1 LKKGDYVTK
10 LTKNIEIEASPEK
23 VFALVL
29 DTRKVSEFTKGDEK
43 VEITSKG
50 PFQLGTTV
58 HMTSKSAGLKTEL
71 DMEVVEFERNR
82 KLIMHTVGASK
93 VSLKSWWI
101 LEPTMKGTILTHGG
115 EYKIPY
121 SILGKILDKL
131 WVKRNMEKTIE
142 KILEE
147 TKKALEP

>member
-1 LKKGDYVTK
+1 MTK
-10 LTKNIEIEASPEK
+10 ISKSIEIESSPDK

-29 DTRKVSEFTKGDEK
+29 DTKKVSEFTKGDEK

-50 PFQLGTTV
+50 PFQVGTTV

-71 DMEVVEFERNR
+71 DMEVVEFEKNR
-82 KLIMHTVGASK
+82 KMIMHTVGASK
-93 VSLKSWWI
+93 VGLKSWWI
-101 LEPTMKGTILTHGG
+101 LEPTTKGTMLTHGG
-115 EYKIPY
+115 EYKVPY

-131 WVKRNMEKTIE
+131 WVRRNMEKTIE

-147 TKKALEP
+147 MKKALEP

>member
-1 LKKGDYVTK
+1 MTK
-10 LTKNIEIEASPEK
+10 ISKSIEIESSPDK

-50 PFQLGTTV
+50 PFQVGTTV

-71 DMEVVEFERNR
+71 DMEVVEFEKNR

-101 LEPTMKGTILTHGG
+101 LEPTAKGTMLMHGG
-115 EYKIPY
+115 DYKMPY
-121 SILGKILDKL
+121 FILGKILDRL
-131 WVKRNMEKTIE
+131 WVKRNMERTIE

-147 TKKALEP
+147 LKKALEP